1 MRLFIAEKPSLAR
14 AIADVLPAPQRRSR
28 THIECGSRDIV
39 AWCAGHILQPAP
51 PEAYGDRYKTWRL
64 DALPIA
70 PTDWKLQV
78 STPELYRTIERLL
91 QSAERVV
98 HAGDPDREG
107 QLLVDEVLAHARY
120 RGPVERLL
128 IRDLSAEA
136 VRKALGALEP
146 NEKYRPLSDSALARQ
161 RADWL
166 YGMNMTRLYTL
177 LGRAAG
183 YQGVLSV
190 GRVQTPV
197 LGLIVGRDRAIAEF
211 RPRAYYVVAAEIQA
225 GGEERFRA
233 TWVPSPEAS
242 LDDEGRLLDP
252 KVATGACARVLGEP
266 GRVASCTRDKKTQAP
281 PLPYALADMQVEA
294 GKRLS
299 MSAKAVLDAC
309 QSLYETHRLIT
320 YPRSDCSYLPE
331 GHHGQAREVLAAI
344 EKHAP
349 SLGPFARKAELTL
362 RSKAW
367 NDKKV
372 TAHHAIIPTPNTNP
386 ASMSDAER
394 AVYALVV
401 SRYLAQ
407 FYGPH
412 EFLQTRLELEIGG
425 ERFVATGRQTLSA
438 GWTALSADLE
448 TSPQASDAK
457 GEPDSERANSVPLPP
472 LPAGTQVTVTAASV
486 LNKETCPP
494 KPFTDGSLIAA
505 MCAIAKYVTDPGAKK
520 ILTEA
525 DGIGTPATRAA
536 IIETLFA
543 RGYVERKSKA
553 IVSTSTGRDLIASLP
568 NVATTPDLTAV
579 WEAALRAIHDGRHS
593 LDAFL
598 ARITVQLGTLV
609 DQGRALG
616 RIAVSE
622 AAVNAARTDG
632 GPMRP
637 ARSAARGTKRNARTR
652 GRA

>member
-1 MRLFIAEKPSLAR
+1 VRGEKDLTLGERPAAGRMGQGSFGAVFGGDHAKHGAIDHERPAIGAHAVAR
-14 AIADVLPAPQRRSR
+14 
-28 THIECGSRDIV
+28 ERDD
-39 AWCAGHILQPAP
+39 G
-51 PEAYGDRYKTWRL
+51 
-64 DALPIA
+64 LPIA

-78 STPELYRTIERLL
+78 STPELYRAIERLL
-91 QSAERVV
+91 QSAAQVV

-128 IRDLSAEA
+128 IRDLSPEA

-197 LGLIVGRDRAIAEF
+197 LGLIVARDRAIAEF

-233 TWVPSPEAS
+233 FWQPPGTAN

-252 KVATGACARVLGEP
+252 EVATAACARVLGKP
-266 GRVASCTRDKKTQAP
+266 GHVASCTQDKKTQAP
-281 PLPYALADMQVEA
+281 PLPYALADLQVDA

-299 MSAKAVLDAC
+299 MSAKAVLDVC
-309 QSLYETHRLIT
+309 QSLYETHRLVT

-344 EKHAP
+344 GKHAP
-349 SLGPFARKAELTL
+349 SLGPFARKADLTL

-372 TAHHAIIPTPNTNP
+372 TAHHAIIPTPNTSP
-386 ASMSDAER
+386 ASMNEAER
-394 AVYALVV
+394 AVYALIA

-407 FYGPH
+407 FYPPH
-412 EFLQTRLELEIGG
+412 DFLQTRIELELAG

-438 GWTALSADLE
+438 GWTVLSAE
-448 TSPQASDAK
+448 R
-457 GEPDSERANSVPLPP
+457 EPAPDNRDSKPEADVEPANAIPLLP
-472 LPAGTQVTVTAASV
+472 LSAGGQVIVTAASL
-486 LNKETCPP
+486 LNKQTCPP

-505 MCAIAKYVTDPGAKK
+505 MCAIAKYVTDPSAKK

-536 IIETLFA
+536 ILETLFE
-543 RGYVERKSKA
+543 RGYVERKSRA
-553 IVSTSTGRDLIASLP
+553 IVSTPTGRDLVASLP
-568 NVATTPDLTAV
+568 DVATTPDLTAV

-598 ARITVQLGTLV
+598 ARVNVQLGTLV

-616 RIAVSE
+616 RIAVT
-622 AAVNAARTDG
+622 AAATSATAPSSAQETPTRRSALAARRKN
-632 GPMRP
+632 P
-637 ARSAARGTKRNARTR
+637 RTR
-652 GRA
+652 GRP